1 MKQHSRR
8 PGSLERSATTPW
20 AYPPGIAASGV
31 GILETLTGLAVFLML
46 AMAGG
51 SAFRG
56 VIANQQDAP
65 QVREYQGGGR

>member
-1 MKQHSRR
+1 LKQHSRR

-20 AYPPGIAASGV
+20 AYPPGIAESGV
-31 GILETLTGLAVFLML
+31 GILETLTGLAVFLVL

-51 SAFRG
+51 NAFRG

-65 QVREYQGGGR
+65 QVGDYRDGGR